1 MAYYEDRYRDRY
13 ARPASYVDPYD
24 DPRGRYRRHERD
36 SYVPRISNDSVEE
49 VQRDYPPG
57 SDYAYERSYGSRRS
71 RRPVYENVRR
81 ASSVSGYDP
90 YNDVSYRSSGPRR
103 SRRYEDERE
112 YLRLMWLKS
121 TLISSRLSSLQIRF

>member
-1 MAYYEDRYRDRY
+1 MAYYEDRRYREPRDRY
-13 ARPASYVDPYD
+13 TRASYADPYD

-36 SYVPRISNDSVEE
+36 SYVPRASTDSIEE

-57 SDYAYERSYGSRRS
+57 SEYAYERPYSSRRP

-90 YNDVSYRSSGPRR
+90 YNDASYRSSGPRR
-103 SRRYEDERE
+103 SRHYEDKRE
-112 YLRLMWLKS
+112 
-121 TLISSRLSSLQIRF
+121 